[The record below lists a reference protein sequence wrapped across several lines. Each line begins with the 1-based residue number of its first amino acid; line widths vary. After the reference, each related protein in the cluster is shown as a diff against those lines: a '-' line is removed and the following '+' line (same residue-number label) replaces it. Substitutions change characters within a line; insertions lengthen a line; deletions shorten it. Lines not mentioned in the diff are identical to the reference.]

1 MLDHLQ
7 TSFAPELPVIS
18 GLKSSKET
26 PGTFDSM
33 TFYQS
38 MFFNCKYFF
47 SIRKF
52 YDSFGL
58 LKKKE
63 EDNMLKGFDKNILGK
78 RITEER
84 KRRGMKKYHLAEKT
98 GISPSSISQIEH
110 GLRNPTIPVL
120 SRIAEAFSVSIDY
133 LIGKSEKPE
142 LEDLLQQEEIQTFFR
157 GFQALEPQD
166 QEVIIKQ
173 IDFLRF
179 RRREIE

>member
-1 MLDHLQ
+1 
-7 TSFAPELPVIS
+7 
-18 GLKSSKET
+18 
-26 PGTFDSM
+26 
-33 TFYQS
+33 
-38 MFFNCKYFF
+38 
-47 SIRKF
+47 
-52 YDSFGL
+52 
-58 LKKKE
+58 
-63 EDNMLKGFDKNILGK
+63 MLKGFDKNILGK